1 MPRRPTTKNVSIMRT
16 YQTNEIK
23 NVVLLGNSGSGKT
36 TIAEGMLFE
45 GKVIDRR
52 GSIDAQNT
60 VSDYTE
66 VEHIYK
72 RSIFSTVL
80 YTEYLDR
87 KLNIVDTAGSDDFS
101 GGVFSAFRIADT
113 GIMVINAVN
122 GVEVGTQIFGRYAEE
137 YDKPFFLAVNQID
150 HEKASWENTI
160 ESLQKTFGKKV
171 VLIQYPITTGPG
183 FDSFIDVLTMK
194 LYKHDGDSGVVHELP
209 IPAEEEER
217 ANELHNALVEA
228 SAEND
233 DALMEMF
240 FEKGTLSEEDIRVGL
255 RKGIAHR
262 DVFPVLCLSAKKDI
276 GIRRMMEFLINNTPS
291 PNQKPK
297 PTTTDGTEVAFDA
310 AGAPCIFVFKTQI
323 EQHLGEICYFKV
335 ISGKITEGIELTNNN
350 NGTKEKLSQLYV
362 TAGKNRTKVA
372 ELLAG
377 DVGCT
382 VKLKNTKTSH
392 TLAGNGKNW
401 VFAPITFP
409 EPKFRTAVKPKNQAD
424 EEKLGELLNKAH
436 QEDPTILVEYSKELK
451 QIIVSGQGEHHLNIL
466 KWQLANNNKLEIE
479 FYPPK
484 IPYRETITKVAN
496 ASYRHKKQSGG
507 AGQFGEVHIIIEPI
521 VEGVEARSKFKIE
534 GKELNLNLK
543 GKEVQPL
550 PWGGSL
556 EFYNCIVGG
565 SIDARFLPA
574 ILKGVMEKMEEGPL
588 TGSYARDIR
597 VYVYD
602 GKMHPVDSNELSF
615 KLAGRNAFKEAF
627 KNAGPKIME
636 PIYDVTVLVP
646 ADKMG
651 DVMSDLQNR
660 RAIIEGMSSAKGF
673 EKLSAKVPLSE
684 MHKYSTT
691 LSSLTSGRA
700 TYNMKFSNYEQV
712 PADVQEKLLKAYEA
726 IAVEE

>member
-1 MPRRPTTKNVSIMRT
+1 
-16 YQTNEIK
+16 
-23 NVVLLGNSGSGKT
+23 
-36 TIAEGMLFE
+36 MLYE

-72 RSIFSTVL
+72 RSIYSTVL
-80 YTEYLDR
+80 FTEYLDH
-87 KLNIVDTAGSDDFS
+87 KLNIVDTPGSDDFS

-137 YDKPFFLAVNQID
+137 NEKPFILAVNQLD
-150 HEKASWENTI
+150 HDKANWDNTI

-171 VLIQYPITTGPG
+171 VIIQYPLTTGAD
-183 FDSFIDVLTMK
+183 FDTFIDVLTMK
-194 LYKHDGDSGVVHELP
+194 MYKHDGDSGVVHELP
-209 IPAEEEER
+209 IPADEEDR

-228 SAEND
+228 AAEND

-240 FEKGTLSEEDIRVGL
+240 FEKGTLSEEDIRIGL
-255 RKGIAHR
+255 RAGIAHR
-262 DVFPVLCLSAKKDI
+262 DVFPVLCLSAKKDV

-297 PTTTDGTEVAFDA
+297 PTTIDGTEVAFDA
-310 AGAPCIFVFKTQI
+310 AGAPCLFVFKTQI
-323 EQHLGEICYFKV
+323 EQHLGEISYFKV
-335 ISGKITEGIELTNNN
+335 VSGKISEGMELINNS
-350 NGTKEKLSQLYV
+350 NGTREKISQIFA
-362 TAGKNRTKVA
+362 TAGKNRVKVP
-372 ELLAG
+372 ELVAG

-392 TLAGNGKNW
+392 TLAGNGKTW
-401 VFAPITFP
+401 EFAPMAFP
-409 EPKFRTAVKPKNQAD
+409 EAKFRTAIRPKNQAD

-451 QIIVSGQGEHHLNIL
+451 QTIVSGQGEHHLNIL
-466 KWQLANNNKLEIE
+466 KWQLANINKLEIE

-484 IPYRETITKVAN
+484 IPYRETITKIAN

-521 VEGVEARSKFKIE
+521 VEGVEARSKFKID

-543 GKEVQPL
+543 GKEVYPL
-550 PWGGSL
+550 DWGGHL

-565 SIDARFLPA
+565 AIDARFLPA
-574 ILKGVMEKMEEGPL
+574 IQKGIMEKMEEGPL

-615 KLAGRNAFKEAF
+615 KLAGRYAFKDAF

-636 PIYDVTVLVP
+636 PIYNVTILVP
-646 ADKMG
+646 AERMG

-660 RAIIEGMSSAKGF
+660 RAMIEGMSSAKSF
-673 EKLSAKVPLSE
+673 EKIVAKVPLSE

-691 LSSLTSGRA
+691 LSSLTSGSA
-700 TYNMKFSNYEQV
+700 TYSMKFSSYEQV
-712 PADVQEKLLKAYEA
+712 PSEVQEKLLKAYEA
-726 IAVEE
+726 VAVED